1 MTLDNFSPM
10 GSISRSIISYYN
22 LCVNFMSRRLLLIFA
37 FLHSLLLLKC
47 HFGCF
52 ITLGIGSEECSIFRV
67 HCVLLEVIDISG
79 WAHVLFTTASKNCV
93 RLCGFAEV
101 KSTACYSRRRVD
113 EIFQALPHAG
123 DVFHVEI

>member
-1 MTLDNFSPM
+1 MLDNFSPM
-10 GSISRSIISYYN
+10 DSISRSIISYYN
-22 LCVNFMSRRLLLIFA
+22 LCVNFMPHRLLLIFA
-37 FLHSLLLLKC
+37 FLHSMLLLKC

-79 WAHVLFTTASKNCV
+79 WAPVLFTTTSKNCV

-101 KSTACYSRRRVD
+101 KSTAYYSTRQVE
-113 EIFQALPHAG
+113 EIFQTSPHAG
-123 DVFHVEI
+123 DIFHVEI